1 MMTTAK
7 PTRRIFYLL
16 PLIAVF
22 AASIPFLAAFAQ
34 PSGQR
39 STPKP
44 TMDCYISER
53 VLNPN
58 KHTTCTYKCP
68 NGRLESENV
77 GPGYQCPPMMN
88 VIRR

>member
-7 PTRRIFYLL
+7 PTRRISYLL
-16 PLIAVF
+16 PLIAAF

-34 PSGQR
+34 SSGQR

>member
-1 MMTTAK
+1 MTTAK
-7 PTRRIFYLL
+7 PARRTYYLL
-16 PLIAVF
+16 LVAISAAAIPFFAVF
-22 AASIPFLAAFAQ
+22 AQS
-34 PSGQR
+34 SGQR
-39 STPKP
+39 TTPKP